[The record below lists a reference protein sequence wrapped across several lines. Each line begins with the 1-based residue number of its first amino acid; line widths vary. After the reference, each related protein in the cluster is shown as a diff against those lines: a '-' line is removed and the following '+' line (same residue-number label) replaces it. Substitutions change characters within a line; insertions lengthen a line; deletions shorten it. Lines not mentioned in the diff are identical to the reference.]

1 MTGVSFYGEIDYKQ
15 SPFTKVLTS
24 KEIFEKYGEA
34 SLFASGLII
43 DGLHAFDNDL
53 WDACEFVKNKSLK
66 IDGTR
71 LQVLV
76 KKDWI
81 RRAKQFAKRYFKN
94 NTQEMIQCLKYLNL
108 WHKWVTIKRESKGID
123 FSNVDMRPTYTDIDT
138 MGAIACAGGS
148 CEIPFPQSTK

>member
-1 MTGVSFYGEIDYKQ
+1 MSFYGDIDYKQ
-15 SPFTKVLTS
+15 SPFTTVLTG
-24 KEIFEKYGEA
+24 KEIFEKYGDV

-53 WDACEFVKNKSLK
+53 WEACEFIKNKSLK

-94 NTQEMIQCLKYLNL
+94 NINETISCLKYLHL
-108 WHKWVTIKRESKGID
+108 YHKWVEIKRVLKPID
-123 FSNVDMRPTYTDIDT
+123 FVQVNIKPEYVDIDT
-138 MGAIACAGGS
+138 MGALSCNGGM
-148 CEIPFPQSTK
+148 CEIPLKA

>member
-1 MTGVSFYGEIDYKQ
+1 MNE
-15 SPFTKVLTS
+15 L
-24 KEIFEKYGEA
+24 KEIFEKYGDA

-53 WDACEFVKNKSLK
+53 WDACEFTSNKTLK
-66 IDGTR
+66 LDGSR

-94 NTQEMIQCLKYLNL
+94 NIGEMVQCLKYLHL
-108 WHKWVTIKRESKGID
+108 YHKWVEIKREVKSID
-123 FSNVDMRPTYTDIDT
+123 LKEANIKPEFTDIDT
-138 MGAIACAGGS
+138 MGAMSCAGGA
-148 CEIPFPQSTK
+148 CEVDFSTKIPQSA